1 MLNHILKGMVCVC
14 FLTGIAKN
22 TYAQKNALNQLR
34 SQAAQHKNDT
44 AGVEPLRQLSLQ
56 LQATRPDSALIYAQ
70 QGLELARKFSFKKGE
85 ANCMNRLG
93 VVLWKNGKY
102 DHALSFLLNSLKIRE
117 EINDRLGILKSLSDI
132 GIVYSDQM
140 DNIKAL
146 SYHFKAKAVAEELHD
161 KWRLGIILSN
171 IGNCY
176 IKLNKVDS
184 ALNYEMQAY
193 AIKQTL
199 KDTATLSNTL
209 SILGD
214 IHYKMGHNSLALDYY
229 RVSVNY
235 ASKINDQNSL
245 ADSYNSISQLYKQTG
260 KADSSIFYAT
270 LAMNAAKTAAYP
282 LGILNASNLLTDAYN
297 GKNDH
302 LELAY
307 LKTAIAAKDS
317 MFNAEKIKQIQTLSF
332 NEAARQE
339 EIAEEK
345 HKDEEARIVN
355 LQLVA
360 IAVFIP
366 TFFLVVLLLSKSRT
380 HRKVIEFMSV
390 LSLLLA
396 FEFLT
401 LFIHPFVQR
410 ISNHLPVLELVIL
423 VCVASVLV
431 PFHHK
436 LTHFMRERLVHGHQQ
451 HHPPVHTPTPSPEKK
466 ETKSPAAKRKPPQG

>member
-14 FLTGIAKN
+14 LLTGVAQN
-22 TYAQKNALNQLR
+22 TYAQKNTINQLR

-85 ANCMNRLG
+85 ADCMNRLG

-102 DHALSFLLNSLKIRE
+102 DQALSFLLNSLKIRE

-140 DNIKAL
+140 DNVKAL
-146 SYHFKAKAVAEELHD
+146 SYHFKAKVVALELHETA
-161 KWRLGIILSN
+161 RLGIILAN

-184 ALNYEMQAY
+184 ALKYEMQAY
-193 AIKQTL
+193 TIKQNL
-199 KDTATLSNTL
+199 KDTATMPNTL

-214 IHYKMGHNSLALDYY
+214 INYKMGHTALALDYY

-235 ASKINDQNSL
+235 AIKINDQNSL
-245 ADSYNSISQLYKQTG
+245 ADSYNSIAQLYKQTG
-260 KADSSIFYAT
+260 VADSSIYYAT
-270 LAMNAAKTAAYP
+270 LALNAAKTAIYP
-282 LGILNASNLLTDAYN
+282 EGIFHASNLLTDIYRN
-297 GKNDH
+297 KNEH
-302 LELAY
+302 LELLY

-345 HKDEEARIVN
+345 HREEEARIVN
-355 LQLVA
+355 LQMVG

-366 TFFLVVLLLSKSRT
+366 TFFMVVLLLSKSRT

-390 LSLLLA
+390 LCLLLA

-410 ISNHLPVLELVIL
+410 LSNHLPVLELVIL
-423 VCVASVLV
+423 VCLASVLV

-436 LTHFMRERLVHGHQQ
+436 LTHFMRERLVHGHQHQ
-451 HHPPVHTPTPSPEKK
+451 QHPPAATPTPPSEKK
-466 ETKSPAAKRKPPQG
+466 EKSSVSKRKPAQG

>member
-1 MLNHILKGMVCVC
+1 V
-14 FLTGIAKN
+14 
-22 TYAQKNALNQLR
+22 
-34 SQAAQHKNDT
+34 
-44 AGVEPLRQLSLQ
+44 
-56 LQATRPDSALIYAQ
+56 
-70 QGLELARKFSFKKGE
+70 
-85 ANCMNRLG
+85 
-93 VVLWKNGKY
+93 
-102 DHALSFLLNSLKIRE
+102 
-117 EINDRLGILKSLSDI
+117 
-132 GIVYSDQM
+132 
-140 DNIKAL
+140 KAL
-146 SYHFKAKAVAEELHD
+146 SYHFKAKAVAEELHETA
-161 KWRLGIILSN
+161 RLGIILAN

-193 AIKQTL
+193 TIKQNL
-199 KDTATLSNTL
+199 KDTATMPNTL

-214 IHYKMGHNSLALDYY
+214 INYKMGHTALALDYY

-235 ASKINDQNSL
+235 AVKTNDQNSL
-245 ADSYNSISQLYKQTG
+245 ADSYNSIAQLYKQTG
-260 KADSSIFYAT
+260 ASDSSVYYAS
-270 LAMNAAKTAAYP
+270 LALGAAKKAAYP
-282 LGILNASNLLTDAYN
+282 EGIFHASNLLTDVYR

-302 LELAY
+302 LELQY
-307 LKTAIAAKDS
+307 LKTSIAAKDS
-317 MFNAEKIKQIQTLSF
+317 MFNAEKVKQIQTLSF

-345 HKDEEARIVN
+345 HREEEARIVN
-355 LQLVA
+355 LQLVG

-366 TFFLVVLLLSKSRT
+366 TFFLIVLLLSKSRT

-410 ISNHLPVLELVIL
+410 ISNHLPVLELIIL

-451 HHPPVHTPTPSPEKK
+451 HHHPSVPAPTPLPEKK
-466 ETKSPAAKRKPPQG
+466 ESKAHTTKRKPAQG

>member
-14 FLTGIAKN
+14 LLTGIAQN
-22 TYAQKNALNQLR
+22 TYAQKNTLNQLR
-34 SQAAQHKNDT
+34 SQVAQHKNDT

-102 DHALSFLLNSLKIRE
+102 DQALSFLLNSLKIRE

-140 DNIKAL
+140 DNVKAL
-146 SYHFKAKAVAEELHD
+146 SYHFKAKAVAEELHETA
-161 KWRLGIILSN
+161 RLGIILAN

-193 AIKQTL
+193 TIKQNL
-199 KDTATLSNTL
+199 KDTATMPNTL

-214 IHYKMGHNSLALDYY
+214 INYKMGHTALALDYY

-235 ASKINDQNSL
+235 ATKINDQNSL
-245 ADSYNSISQLYKQTG
+245 ADSYNSIAQLYKQTG
-260 KADSSIFYAT
+260 ATDSSIYYAT
-270 LAMNAAKTAAYP
+270 LALNAAKKAIYP
-282 LGILNASNLLTDAYN
+282 EGIFHASNLLTNVYL
-297 GKNDH
+297 GKNEH
-302 LELAY
+302 LELLY
-307 LKTAIAAKDS
+307 LKTALAAKDS

-339 EIAEEK
+339 EITEEK
-345 HKDEEARIVN
+345 HREEEARIVN

-410 ISNHLPVLELVIL
+410 ISNHLPALELVIL

-451 HHPPVHTPTPSPEKK
+451 HHPAATAPAPSPEKK
-466 ETKSPAAKRKPPQG
+466 ESKSPAAKRKPSQG

>member
-14 FLTGIAKN
+14 LLTGIAAD
-22 TYAQKNALNQLR
+22 TYAQKNTLNELR
-34 SQAAQHKNDT
+34 AQAARHKNDT
-44 AGVEPLRQLSLQ
+44 AGVEPLRRLSLQ
-56 LQATRPDSALIYAQ
+56 LQATWPDSALIYAQ

-85 ANCMNRLG
+85 ADCMNRLG

-102 DHALSFLLNSLKIRE
+102 DQALSFLLNSLKIRE

-132 GIVYSDQM
+132 GIVYSDQL
-140 DNIKAL
+140 DNVKAL
-146 SYHFKAKAVAEELHD
+146 SYHFKAKAVAEELHETA
-161 KWRLGIILSN
+161 RLGIILAN

-199 KDTATLSNTL
+199 KDTATMPNTL

-214 IHYKMGHNSLALDYY
+214 INYKMGHNALALDYY

-235 ASKINDQNSL
+235 ATKINDKNSL
-245 ADSYNSISQLYKQTG
+245 ADSYNSIAQLYKQTG
-260 KADSSIFYAT
+260 VPDSCIYYAT
-270 LAMNAAKTAAYP
+270 LALDAARAAMYP
-282 LGILNASNLLTDAYN
+282 EGIFHASNLLTEAYR

-302 LELAY
+302 FELQY
-307 LKTAIAAKDS
+307 LKTSIAAKDS

-345 HKDEEARIVN
+345 HREEEARIVN
-355 LQLVA
+355 LQMVG

-366 TFFLVVLLLSKSRT
+366 TFFLIVLLLSKSRT

-390 LSLLLA
+390 LALLLA

-423 VCVASVLV
+423 VCLASVLV

-436 LTHFMRERLVHGHQQ
+436 LTHFMHERLVHGHKPQ
-451 HHPPVHTPTPSPEKK
+451 HPATPASAPSPEKK
-466 ETKSPAAKRKPPQG
+466 ESKVHAAKRKPAQG

>member
-1 MLNHILKGMVCVC
+1 MVCVC
-14 FLTGIAKN
+14 LLTGIASN
-22 TYAQKNALNQLR
+22 TYAQKKLPAELR
-34 SQAAQHKNDT
+34 AQAALHKNDT

-56 LQATRPDSALIYAQ
+56 LQATRPDSALMYAQ

-85 ANCMNRLG
+85 ADCMNRLG

-102 DHALSFLLNSLKIRE
+102 DQALSFLLNSLKIRE

-132 GIVYSDQM
+132 GIVYSDQL
-140 DNIKAL
+140 DNVKAL
-146 SYHFKAKAVAEELHD
+146 SYHFKAKAVAVELHETA
-161 KWRLGIILSN
+161 RLGIILAN

-199 KDTATLSNTL
+199 KDTATMPNTL

-214 IHYKMGHNSLALDYY
+214 INYKMGHTALALDYY

-235 ASKINDQNSL
+235 ATKTNDKNSL
-245 ADSYNSISQLYKQTG
+245 ADSYNSIAELYKQTG
-260 KADSSIFYAT
+260 VPDSCIYYAT
-270 LAMNAAKTAAYP
+270 LALNAAKTAMYP
-282 LGILNASNLLTDAYN
+282 EGIFHASNLLTSVYR

-302 LELAY
+302 LELQY
-307 LKTAIAAKDS
+307 LKASIAAKDS

-345 HKDEEARIVN
+345 HREEEARIVN
-355 LQLVA
+355 LQLVG

-366 TFFLVVLLLSKSRT
+366 TFFLIVLLLSKSRT

-390 LSLLLA
+390 LALLLA

-423 VCVASVLV
+423 VCLASVLV

-436 LTHFMRERLVHGHQQ
+436 LTHFMHERLVHGHKPN
-451 HHPPVHTPTPSPEKK
+451 HPAAPAPQPEKK
-466 ETKSPAAKRKPPQG
+466 AVKTHAARRKPAQG